1 MCEAIEEMHQKD
13 FRKDDQ
19 KEADKESAAF
29 LDLVRRVSESKRVGS
44 SLT

>member
-19 KEADKESAAF
+19 KEADKEPATF
-29 LDLVRRVSESKRVGS
+29 L
-44 SLT
+44 TQF